1 MNISLPHQSDM
12 HAACKLVFLELRIN
26 HSRPRLSASVTKA
39 HIRFLCCLGWI
50 SVVLHIDFPSRLPD
64 KLTIMLMWSTNEN
77 EPCYIDYKIAILVLM
92 FSQPHPDKPMPDH
105 PNQSLQSS
113 SCCRVP
119 WSRRQKFGR
128 RSLALD
134 TLKSSLQRHFFQKS
148 LWLSSELVHS
158 ALSFHLHTFAR
169 LLPGPYADLFHC
181 WS

>member
-119 WSRRQKFGR
+119 WCRRQKFGR
-128 RSLALD
+128 RSFAFWHPHFS
-134 TLKSSLQRHFFQKS
+134 TLISLCCNYARHLEVKSTKPL
-148 LWLSSELVHS
+148 LSEMP
-158 ALSFHLHTFAR
+158 FII
-169 LLPGPYADLFHC
+169 
-181 WS
+181 